1 MSLYTLYR
9 SKKQWDFAGCM
20 QANYIGGVGKREEKV
35 MKKKVLATVLA
46 TAMVAGSLV
55 GCGSS
60 DTAAETTD
68 TTATEEA
75 EAPAEDAAE
84 EAPAEDAAEDT
95 AAEDTTADGAADAV
109 ATLIAATT
117 DTVTLTVWASEED
130 QDLTTELL
138 ENFKAAYP
146 DVTFDIT
153 LGAESES
160 TAKDT
165 VLTDVEAAADV
176 YAFADDQINDLVKAG
191 ALQEVAATYTYD
203 VAAANSAAAVDAA
216 SVDGKLY
223 AYPMTADNGYFMFY
237 DSSVFT
243 EDDVQS
249 LETMI
254 EVADAAGKKI
264 AMDISNGWYLYAF
277 FQAGGLEL
285 SLNDDGLTNTC
296 TWNAAGGT
304 DVAQAILDAT
314 ASGVLVDMGDEDMAT
329 QIAEGTIAACVNG
342 TWRAET
348 AQTAWGENYAACKLP
363 TVNIGGK
370 DCQMSSFSGCK
381 LVGVNP
387 HSANIGWSMLLA
399 EYLTNKDSQ
408 VARFEARGLGPA
420 NIEAASSDAVISNP
434 AVAALAEQA
443 AYATPQR
450 VGGNYWSPAETL
462 GQILASGN
470 PDGTD
475 LQELL
480 DTTVEGITAPVE

>member
-1 MSLYTLYR
+1 
-9 SKKQWDFAGCM
+9 
-20 QANYIGGVGKREEKV
+20 
-35 MKKKVLATVLA
+35 MKKKALATLLA

-60 DTAAETTD
+60 DTAAESTTEE
-68 TTATEEA
+68 TTEAATEET
-75 EAPAEDAAE
+75 AAE
-84 EAPAEDAAEDT
+84 EAPAEDTAEEAATD
-95 AAEDTTADGAADAV
+95 AADPV
-109 ATLIAATT
+109 ANLIAATT

-130 QDLTTELL
+130 QDLTTKLL
-138 ENFKAAYP
+138 DEFKAAYP

-176 YAFADDQINDLVKAG
+176 FAFADDQVNELAAAG

-203 VAAANSAAAVDAA
+203 VATENAAGAVEAA
-216 SVDGKLY
+216 SADGKLY

-237 DSSVFT
+237 DSSIFT

-249 LETMI
+249 LEKMI

-264 AMDISNGWYLYAF
+264 AMDISNGWYIYAF
-277 FQAGGLEL
+277 FQGAGYDLT
-285 SLNDDGLTNTC
+285 LNDDGVTNTC
-296 TWNAAGGT
+296 TWNADGAT
-304 DVAQAILDAT
+304 DVAQAIMDLT

-329 QIAEGTIAACVNG
+329 QIAEGNVVACVNG

-348 AQTAWGENYAACKLP
+348 AQEAWGDNYAATKLP
-363 TVNIGGK
+363 TFNVAGK
-370 DCQMSSFSGCK
+370 DYQMSSFSGYK
-381 LVGVNP
+381 LIGVNP
-387 HSANIGWSMLLA
+387 HSANVGWSMLLA
-399 EYLTNKDSQ
+399 EYLTNEASQ
-408 VARFEARGLGPA
+408 TARFEARGLGPS
-420 NIEAASSDAVISNP
+420 NIEASNSDAVQADP
-434 AVAALAEQA
+434 AIAALAAQA

-450 VGGNYWSPAETL
+450 VGANFWSPAETL

-480 DTTVEGITAPVE
+480 DTAVEGITAPVE

>member
-1 MSLYTLYR
+1 
-9 SKKQWDFAGCM
+9 
-20 QANYIGGVGKREEKV
+20 
-35 MKKKVLATVLA
+35 MKKKVLATLLA
-46 TAMVAGSLV
+46 TAMVAGCLV

-60 DTAAETTD
+60 NDTAEQAP
-68 TTATEEA
+68 ATEEA
-75 EAPAEDAAE
+75 APAEDAAE
-84 EAPAEDAAEDT
+84 EAPAEDAAATD
-95 AAEDTTADGAADAV
+95 AADPV
-109 ATLIAATT
+109 ANLIAATT

-130 QDLTTELL
+130 QDLTTQLL
-138 ENFKAAYP
+138 DEFKAAYP

-165 VLTDVEAAADV
+165 ILTDVEAAADV
-176 YAFADDQINDLVKAG
+176 FAFADDQINELVKAG

-203 VAAANSAAAVDAA
+203 VATENAAGAVEAAT
-216 SVDGKLY
+216 VDGKLY

-237 DSSVFT
+237 DASVFT

-249 LETMI
+249 LEKMI

-264 AMDISNGWYLYAF
+264 AMDISNGWYIYSF
-277 FQAGGLEL
+277 FQGAGYDLT
-285 SLNDDGLTNTC
+285 LNADGVTNTC
-296 TWNAAGGT
+296 TWNGAGAT
-304 DVAQAILDAT
+304 DVAQAIMDLT

-348 AQTAWGENYAACKLP
+348 AETAWGDNYAAAKLP
-363 TVNIGGK
+363 TFNVAGK
-370 DCQMSSFSGCK
+370 DCQMSSYSGYK

-387 HSANIGWSMLLA
+387 HSANVGWSMLLA
-399 EYLTNKDSQ
+399 EYLTNEASQ
-408 VARFEARGLGPA
+408 TARFEARGLGPA
-420 NIEAASSDAVISNP
+420 NLAAASSDAVQSNP
-434 AVAALAEQA
+434 AIAALAAQA

-450 VGGNYWSPAETL
+450 VGGNFWSPAETL

-475 LQELL
+475 LQTLL
-480 DTTVEGITAPVE
+480 DTTVEGITAPVEQVNVFGVGVSPTPFL

>member
-1 MSLYTLYR
+1 
-9 SKKQWDFAGCM
+9 
-20 QANYIGGVGKREEKV
+20 
-35 MKKKVLATVLA
+35 MKKKLLSVLLS
-46 TAMVAGSLV
+46 TAMVASLLV
-55 GCGSS
+55 GCGG
-60 DTAAETTD
+60 T
-68 TTATEEA
+68 TEEA
-75 EAPAEDAAE
+75 TPAEEATTEEAPAEDAAE
-84 EAPAEDAAEDT
+84 EAPAEDAA
-95 AAEDTTADGAADAV
+95 AADAADPV
-109 ATLIAATT
+109 ANLIAATT

-130 QDLTTELL
+130 QDLTTKLL
-138 ENFKAAYP
+138 DEFKAAYP

-165 VLTDVEAAADV
+165 ILTDVEAAADV
-176 YAFADDQINDLVKAG
+176 FAFADDQINELVNAG

-203 VAAANSAAAVDAA
+203 VATENAPVAVESAT
-216 SVDGKLY
+216 VDGKLY

-249 LETMI
+249 LEKMI

-264 AMDISNGWYLYAF
+264 AMDISNGWYIYSF
-277 FQAGGLEL
+277 FQGAGYEL
-285 SLNDDGLTNTC
+285 TLNDDGVTNTC
-296 TWNAAGGT
+296 TWNGAGAT
-304 DVAQAILDAT
+304 DVAQAIMDLT

-348 AQTAWGENYAACKLP
+348 AQTAWGDNYAAAKLP
-363 TVNIGGK
+363 TFNVAGK
-370 DCQMSSFSGCK
+370 DCQMSSYSGYK

-387 HSANIGWSMLLA
+387 HSANVGWSMLLA
-399 EYLTNKDSQ
+399 EYLTNEASQ
-408 VARFEARGLGPA
+408 TARFEARGLGPA
-420 NIEAASSDAVISNP
+420 NLAAASSDAVQANP
-434 AVAALAEQA
+434 AIAALAAQA

-450 VGGNYWSPAETL
+450 VGANFWSPAETL

-475 LQELL
+475 LQTLL